1 MKDARPP
8 CAKCNP
14 TAKGAASLCNTCQ
27 SKRLASMEAKEEA
40 AKQVGGTDEP
50 LPDDILVASTA
61 TRARPGSNGRR
72 VIRKG
77 NPFS

>member
-1 MKDARPP
+1 
-8 CAKCNP
+8 
-14 TAKGAASLCNTCQ
+14 
-27 SKRLASMEAKEEA
+27 MEAKEEA